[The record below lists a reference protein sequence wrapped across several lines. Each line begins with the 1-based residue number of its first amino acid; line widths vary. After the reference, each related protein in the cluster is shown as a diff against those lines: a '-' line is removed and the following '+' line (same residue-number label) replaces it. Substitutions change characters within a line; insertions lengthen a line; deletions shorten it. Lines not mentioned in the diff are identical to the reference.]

1 MSAPLSP
8 DYRLTIQFS
17 LGGLSFVLF
26 DTSSKKIAD
35 IELHQSDNLNNTDEL
50 FRTLEKDLN
59 ARDLNNNTFQS
70 VTCLIDGRI
79 NTLVPETLYQS
90 GNCDQLLNF
99 NFNLP
104 NGFITAADPITSL
117 QVYNLYGYPES
128 LQQRILSK
136 WPNAEVLHSAT
147 VFLRSLPQ
155 SDAPIV
161 SVNVFAYPNAL
172 QAKITA
178 KWPEADIHHS
188 SSVFLESLSMN
199 DNPTVWVNV
208 RNRDFDMAI
217 MKDKLLFFNNFK
229 FQTKVDFSYYLLFAM
244 QQNDLSGLETTVKFS
259 GLIQPSSEI
268 IDLCRRYMKNIQ
280 FVTRPSDLNIKE
292 SLTEVP
298 FQYYYNHYQI
308 LK

>member
-161 SVNVFAYPNAL
+161 Y
-172 QAKITA
+172 I
-178 KWPEADIHHS
+178 
-188 SSVFLESLSMN
+188 
-199 DNPTVWVNV
+199 NV